1 MFEKST
7 FFMRGLTWIMIVIL
21 SSYASAQREVDSLLI
36 VLEETMVNR
45 AKYDQKKELR
55 ISYLKELKKDSAL
68 KKEEIYQINN
78 NIITQYSAY
87 SFNSILSFI
96 DQNISLAK
104 TLDDQSLL
112 HESLLKLAKLLASS
126 GQYTEGIDILSQI
139 NSRTL
144 SGKLLNNYYWCYKK
158 IYSDLSFYAISNDN
172 KNIYKEYYLAYSDSL
187 LARYEPSTEEYLAIK
202 EGEYRDNRELEKCLS
217 VNSRRLSIADFGTKI
232 YSQIAFERSL
242 IYEIKRDFEA
252 QKKYLILSAISD
264 IKCSVKDNA
273 SLTILSMLLFKEN
286 NIGSAHK
293 YINFAFQDAEFYNSK
308 LRFVLISTILPD
320 ITKAYELQIED
331 QKNQLQT
338 FLLII
343 SLLGLVLLISVFY
356 VFKQIKHLKVTRNDL
371 LKANEQF
378 NLLNQKL
385 NESNSELEVLYE
397 GLSESSLVKE
407 HYIGTFLKIH
417 SNYIDKLD
425 DYRKMVKKHIVSKT
439 IGDLF
444 EKTKSKELIDSELK
458 LFYKNFDETFLHIFP
473 NFVER
478 INQLLVNDGQL
489 VPKQKG
495 LLNTELRIFALI
507 RLGITDSS
515 KIAKLLR
522 YSVNTIYNYRVKVKN
537 NSIGLRDD
545 FENDVLKI
553 GVVKK

>member
-1 MFEKST
+1 
-7 FFMRGLTWIMIVIL
+7 MRGFTWIIFVTL
-21 SSYASAQREVDSLLI
+21 SFYASAQKEIDSLRI
-36 VLEETMVNR
+36 VLEENM
-45 AKYDQKKELR
+45 AKRLEFDVKKESR
-55 ISYLKELKKDSAL
+55 ISYLKELLKDPSLKKD
-68 KKEEIYQINN
+68 EIYQINN
-78 NIITQYSAY
+78 NIIEQYNAY
-87 SFNSILSFI
+87 SFDSILKFI
-96 DQNISLAK
+96 NQNIVLAK
-104 TLDDQSLL
+104 DLNDQSLL
-112 HESLLKLAKLLASS
+112 NESFLKLAKLLASS
-126 GQYTEGIDILSQI
+126 GQYTEGIDILTKI
-139 NSRTL
+139 NNQNL
-144 SGKLLNNYYWCYKK
+144 SEQLLNNYFWCYKK
-158 IYSDLSFYAISNDN
+158 IYSDLRFYAISNEN
-172 KNIYKEYYLAYSDSL
+172 KNKYKEYYLAYSDSL
-187 LARYEPSTEEYLAIK
+187 LARYEPSTEEYLSIK
-202 EGEYRDNRELEKCLS
+202 EGGYRDNRELEECLKI
-217 VNSRRLSIADFGTKI
+217 NSRRLSIADFGTKI

-242 IYEIKRDFEA
+242 IYEIQQNSEA

-264 IKCSVKDNA
+264 IQCSVKDNA
-273 SLTILSMLLFKEN
+273 SLTILSMLLFKDN
-286 NIGSAHK
+286 NIKSAHK
-293 YINFAFQDAEFYNSK
+293 YINFSFQDAEFYNSK
-308 LRFVLISTILPD
+308 LRFVLISNILPD
-320 ITKAYELQIED
+320 ITRAYELEIEE
-331 QKNQLQT
+331 QKKQLQT

-343 SLLGLVLLISVFY
+343 SVLGLILLISVFY
-356 VFKQIKHLKVTRNDL
+356 VFKQIQYLKSTRNDL
-371 LKANEQF
+371 VKANEQF

-407 HYIGTFLKIH
+407 HYIGTFLNIH

-473 NFVER
+473 NFVEKL
-478 INQLLVNDGQL
+478 NHLLVSEGQL

-545 FENDVLKI
+545 FESDVMKI
-553 GVVKK
+553 GASKK

>member
-172 KNIYKEYYLAYSDSL
+172 KNKYKEYYLAYSDSL

-338 FLLII
+338 FLFII

-407 HYIGTFLKIH
+407 HYIGTFLNIH

-478 INQLLVNDGQL
+478 INQLLVNNGQL

>member
-1 MFEKST
+1 
-7 FFMRGLTWIMIVIL
+7 MRGLTWIMIVIL